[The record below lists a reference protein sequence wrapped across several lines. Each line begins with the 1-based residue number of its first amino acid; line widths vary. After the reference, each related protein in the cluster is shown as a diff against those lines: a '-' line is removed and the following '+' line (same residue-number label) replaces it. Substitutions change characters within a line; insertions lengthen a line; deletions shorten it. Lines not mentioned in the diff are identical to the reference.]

1 MNACKQRLQT
11 LPCDKLGYGYTSHPL
26 GASDTVLHLMRNQGN
41 SFPPLVEGQYFFVS
55 VKMCD
60 TECCET
66 MRVIARDGDDLTVER
81 TNPCDCISSNAR
93 VTYLDSGREY
103 VQALAREIGLN
114 VEDPLVY
121 NCETNTLSLD
131 CTKLNMGGDCGC
143 GSGKDEAGVG
153 KRGPQGERGAD
164 GKDGVSV
171 TGITIDDT
179 NTLKWTDNK
188 GKTHTIGTII
198 PPQGQKGDAGPQG
211 PQGPQG
217 PAGPQ
222 GEDAGAISMERD
234 EATGTFSLFITNGE
248 GVKRNIGS
256 WKPVA
261 GVGIADMNVV
271 DGNLEVTLTD
281 GNKLNAGS
289 TVGPRGPQG
298 QTASFS
304 MLYSNGRV
312 YIGGPAK
319 AEVYLRKN
327 GAMLGGRQQIPD
339 NGLLIMNN
347 PNSSTEAVIELV
359 HNGGVVALGYF

>member
-1 MNACKQRLQT
+1 
-11 LPCDKLGYGYTSHPL
+11 
-26 GASDTVLHLMRNQGN
+26 
-41 SFPPLVEGQYFFVS
+41 
-55 VKMCD
+55 
-60 TECCET
+60 
-66 MRVIARDGDDLTVER
+66 
-81 TNPCDCISSNAR
+81 
-93 VTYLDSGREY
+93 
-103 VQALAREIGLN
+103 
-114 VEDPLVY
+114 
-121 NCETNTLSLD
+121 
-131 CTKLNMGGDCGC
+131 MGGDCGC
-143 GSGKDEAGVG
+143 GSGKDEAGG
-153 KRGPQGERGAD
+153 GRRGPQGERGAD

-171 TGITIDDT
+171 TSIAIDNT
-179 NTLKWTDNK
+179 NTLTWTDNK

-198 PPQGQKGDAGPQG
+198 PPQGQKGEKGDQG
-211 PQGPQG
+211 ERGPQG

-234 EATGTFSLFITNGE
+234 EATGTFTLYITTGE
-248 GVKRNIGS
+248 GAKRSIGS

-281 GNKLNAGS
+281 GKKLSAGS
-289 TVGPRGPQG
+289 IVGPRGPQG

-304 MLYSNGRV
+304 MLYSNGKV

-339 NGLLIMNN
+339 NGLLVMNN